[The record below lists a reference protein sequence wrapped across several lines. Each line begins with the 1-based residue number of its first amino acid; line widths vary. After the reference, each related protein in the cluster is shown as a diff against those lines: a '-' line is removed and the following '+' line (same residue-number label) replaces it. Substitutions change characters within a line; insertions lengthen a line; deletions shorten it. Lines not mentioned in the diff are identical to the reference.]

1 MKLPVL
7 AVLALVLASGVTT
20 AAGPDR
26 RAPIRPLGD
35 CMVARQVRDW
45 GVVDNRRLVV
55 RTLGERYYDIE
66 LMHACRDLRRRPLL
80 SFRDGPQPMPLGS
93 GRGFRRGLGS
103 NPVLDDGR
111 ICGDLGESVIPHGG
125 VWTGMEIPCRIGS
138 VRRIDK
144 RAFDG
149 VFGHSSAAARA
160 MLDASPTLRRPRAE
174 DRR

>member
-1 MKLPVL
+1 MKTPLL
-7 AVLALVLASGVTT
+7 AVLSLVLASGVTT
-20 AAGPDR
+20 AAGPER
-26 RAPIRPLGD
+26 KPPLRPIGE

-55 RTLGERYYDIE
+55 RTLGNRYYDVE
-66 LMHACRDLRRRPLL
+66 LSHSCRDLSRRPFV
-80 SFRDGPQPMPLGS
+80 SFRDGPMPLPLGS
-93 GRGFRRGLGS
+93 GRGFRRGVGS

-125 VWTGMEIPCRIGS
+125 VWNGTEIPCRIAS

-149 VFGHSSAAARA
+149 VFGRSSRDARA
-160 MLDASPTLRRPRAE
+160 LLDSSPSLHPPR
-174 DRR
+174 

>member
-1 MKLPVL
+1 MKTPLL
-7 AVLALVLASGVTT
+7 AAIALVLASGVTT
-20 AAGPDR
+20 AAGPER
-26 RAPIRPLGD
+26 KAPIRPVGD

-55 RTLGERYYDIE
+55 RTLGDRYYDVE
-66 LMHACRDLRRRPLL
+66 LSHSCRDLSRRPLL
-80 SFRDGPQPMPLGS
+80 SFRDGLRPLPLGS
-93 GRGFRRGLGS
+93 GRGFRPGVGR

-125 VWTGMEIPCRIGS
+125 VWSGTEIPCRIAS

-149 VFGHSSAAARA
+149 VFGRSPKQARA
-160 MLDASPTLRRPRAE
+160 MLDASPTLQPSR
-174 DRR
+174 

>member
-7 AVLALVLASGVTT
+7 TALALVLASGVTT
-20 AAGPDR
+20 AAGPVR
-26 RAPIRPLGD
+26 KAPIRPIGD

-55 RTLGERYYDIE
+55 RTLGERYYDVE
-66 LMHACRDLRRRPLL
+66 LTHACRDLSRRPLL
-80 SFRDGPQPMPLGS
+80 SFWDGPQPLPLGS
-93 GRGFRRGLGS
+93 GRGFRHGLGS

-111 ICGDLGESVIPHGG
+111 ICGDLGESVIPHSGL
-125 VWTGMEIPCRIGS
+125 WTGMEIPCRIAS

-149 VFGHSSAAARA
+149 VFGHSSAAART
-160 MLDASPTLRRPRAE
+160 MLDASPTLRRPMR
-174 DRR
+174 